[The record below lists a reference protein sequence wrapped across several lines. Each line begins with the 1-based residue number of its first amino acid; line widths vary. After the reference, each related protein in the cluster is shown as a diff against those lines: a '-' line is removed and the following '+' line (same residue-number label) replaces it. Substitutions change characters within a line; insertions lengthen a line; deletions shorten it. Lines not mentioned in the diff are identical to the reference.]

1 MFALAACQK
10 ELQQPVEE
18 QKPVL
23 EGIEGDLQEVTFSV
37 NLEDKSQTKAI
48 SDGLSADRLEYAVYY
63 AEQGTLDG
71 EKNDVNHSSKYQ
83 PGNYI
88 EVLSTGKNAKIEKSG
103 ERTWKV
109 TLTLAK
115 NVKYDIVF
123 WADNS
128 KSPYVFDEKNAQII
142 VSDNYTGAAN
152 AETRDAFYG
161 LCKGYSVISS
171 EERVELRRPF
181 AQINFGACDYIPY
194 VTDLGLEVTSTIDT
208 GAHEAVEEV
217 YEYDDPVNGRLLYP
231 ARPAVAECKVPNTLN
246 VLDGSVSGE
255 AVVNFQLADIPFKG
269 GDEVLL
275 NAKTDAG
282 EIPYHWM
289 GMNYIL
295 AGAEATINNIHATF
309 HYNGQDLT
317 FDVPNV
323 PYKRNYKTNI
333 IGNLF
338 TENAKFNV
346 VVVPDYFTPDIV
358 IDLDELAAL
367 NPIERAIKLAVDGKL
382 TEASVVLSKDL
393 AIEKTIE
400 VPAGLK
406 LVLDLG
412 GKTLT
417 STVTTAILAEG
428 NATISNGNVQVAKE
442 FVRAGA
448 GVEIALNG
456 VKAVSGTDAVAG
468 DNCVFVPGTAA
479 GVKVVV
485 DAATELKSFGAAA
498 IQSNGN
504 TEGLELTVAGK
515 VTSVGEVAM
524 YLPQVATCTI
534 EGTAVISGATGIELR
549 AGDLVV
555 KDGAS
560 ISAGDVFEAKANN
573 NGSTVLGAAVAVSA
587 HSTNLPINVTIEGGE
602 FSCAYALYEVNFF
615 EDRTAETKLAV
626 EGGTFNAPIYSENCT
641 GFITGGTFAE
651 EVAVPA
657 EYLAEG
663 LIVGEDG
670 VVTEKPEP
678 AIELAMVTT
687 EVVPAE
693 GGAVKVKVT
702 ANVAWTLVLDGKAV
716 KTGAA
721 GESEVEVT
729 VAANE
734 LEEVVEHT
742 LTLSAEGVEAK
753 TVKFNQAAAAPAG
766 PTVVTVA
773 EFLAAAEDETMYQL
787 TGTITRMYRDN
798 DANDTLYGNFYLKDA
813 TGEVLIYGL
822 CSPEGAQKYWAESGA
837 KVGDTITVNTVRASY
852 NSAPQGKNAIF
863 VELVPFVAQASEWG
877 IVGDFTEWGKNA
889 DVVMYN
895 TWHTE
900 NLFVA
905 YNVEIASGAFKIR
918 ANNEWNDAKNYGLET
933 AGNIYGDKYYSL
945 VLGSGSQNATPM
957 EYGTYDVYFD
967 LANSRVALMTPG
979 KAYAEAVDGGQ
990 TVTVIA
996 GLKDHKWG
1004 VAGAFQDW
1012 KAENAVEAVVEGDW
1026 AVAKN
1031 VTLAANDEFKFVADN
1046 AWTLSYGAAC
1056 DVNVGTTYTTYDNGG
1071 NMKFVG
1077 EAGAY
1082 NLYFSLV
1089 DATFYMEEYASAKT
1103 VTFNVADYGFA
1114 NQTALNSYEVGD
1126 VTIAFNGGGNSNNP
1140 KYYTS
1145 GSAVRCYPKNTI
1157 TVNGAKILKVEV
1169 VAPSGYTNAIDLY
1182 DGTTKLEDFIWEG
1195 SSEEVVLTFDP
1206 SKSSGQSR
1214 FVSINVT
1221 YE

>member
-23 EGIEGDLQEVTFSV
+23 EGIEGELQEVTFSV

-83 PGNYI
+83 PGDYI
-88 EVLSTGKNAKIEKSG
+88 EVLSTGNNAKIEKNG

-128 KSPYVFDEKNAQII
+128 NSPYVFDEENAQII

-152 AETRDAFYG
+152 AENRDAFYG
-161 LCKGYSVISS
+161 ICKGYSVISS
-171 EERVELRRPF
+171 DERVELRRPF

-194 VTDLGLEVTSTIDT
+194 VTDLGLVVTSTIDT
-208 GAHEAVEEV
+208 DAHEAVEAV

-231 ARPAVAECKVPNTLN
+231 ARPAVAKCTVPNTLN
-246 VLDGSVSGE
+246 VLDGSVSGD

-275 NAKTDAG
+275 NAKTDDG

-333 IGNLF
+333 LGNLF
-338 TENAKFNV
+338 TESAKFNV
-346 VVVPDYFTPDIV
+346 VVVPEYFTPDVV

-382 TEASVVLSKDL
+382 SEASVVLSEDI

-428 NATISNGNVQVAKE
+428 NVTISNGNVQVAKE

-468 DNCVFVPGTAA
+468 DNCVFVPAA
-479 GVKVVV
+479 ATDVKVIV

-560 ISAGDVFEAKANN
+560 ISAGDLFEAKANN

-602 FSCAYALYEVNFF
+602 FSSAYALYEVNFY
-615 EDRTAETKLAV
+615 ENRTATTSLAV
-626 EGGTFNAPIYSENCT
+626 EGGVFNAPIYSQNCK

-651 EVAVPA
+651 EVEVPA

-663 LIVGEDG
+663 LIIDGNGE
-670 VVTEKPEP
+670 VVEKLIATLTKVTEGT
-678 AIELAMVTT
+678 I
-687 EVVPAE
+687 PAE
-693 GGAVKVKVT
+693 GGVVKVKVT
-702 ANVAWTLVLDGKAV
+702 VSKDVTWVISHNNIVKKTGNTACDSEIEITINANETQQEVEHRIHLAAPANVS
-716 KTGAA
+716 AA
-721 GESEVEVT
+721 YVT
-729 VAANE
+729 YIQE
-734 LEEVVEHT
+734 
-742 LTLSAEGVEAK
+742 
-753 TVKFNQAAAAPAG
+753 AAAPKFV
-766 PTVVTVA
+766 P
-773 EFLAAAEDETMYQL
+773 E
-787 TGTITRMYRDN
+787 
-798 DANDTLYGNFYLKDA
+798 A
-813 TGEVLIYGL
+813 TEY
-822 CSPEGAQKYWAESGA
+822 
-837 KVGDTITVNTVRASY
+837 
-852 NSAPQGKNAIF
+852 
-863 VELVPFVAQASEWG
+863 G
-877 IVGDFTEWGKNA
+877 IVGEFNGWGN
-889 DVVMYN
+889 DVVLY
-895 TWHTE
+895 TTE
-900 NLFVA
+900 TSGVLVA
-905 YNVEIASGAFKIR
+905 KNVTINAGGFKIR
-918 ANNEWNDAKNYGLET
+918 GKKAWTEKSMNIGFASANVKAATNTYYAFKAGDGNNDMYL
-933 AGNIYGDKYYSL
+933 
-945 VLGSGSQNATPM
+945 AT
-957 EYGTYDVYFD
+957 YGTYDVYLD
-967 LANSRVALMTPG
+967 LNGQCIALMTPG
-979 KAYAEAVDGGQ
+979 KAYSEAA
-990 TVTVIA
+990 VT
-996 GLKDHKWG
+996 GNLKNYSWG
-1004 VAGAFQDW
+1004 VAGSFQGWD
-1012 KAENAVEAVVEGDW
+1012 ATNPLEASKEGYWVV
-1026 AVAKN
+1026 VKN
-1031 VTLAANDEFKFVADN
+1031 VALSNGDEFKFVANKSWDV
-1046 AWTLSYGAAC
+1046 SYGSGC
-1056 DVNVGTTYTTYDNGG
+1056 DVKVDQTYATYQGG
-1071 NMKFVG
+1071 KNMKFVG
-1077 EAGAY
+1077 TAGAY
-1082 NLYFSLV
+1082 DLYFSLV
-1089 DATFYMEEYASAKT
+1089 NNAFRMEK
-1103 VTFNVADYGFA
+1103 
-1114 NQTALNSYEVGD
+1114 
-1126 VTIAFNGGGNSNNP
+1126 
-1140 KYYTS
+1140 
-1145 GSAVRCYPKNTI
+1145 
-1157 TVNGAKILKVEV
+1157 
-1169 VAPSGYTNAIDLY
+1169 
-1182 DGTTKLEDFIWEG
+1182 
-1195 SSEEVVLTFDP
+1195 
-1206 SKSSGQSR
+1206 SK
-1214 FVSINVT
+1214 
-1221 YE
+1221 